1 MISKNKLHTQVY
13 ASMSNTI
20 RVVSCLGM
28 ARRVVWLEP
37 DHTQWRTRW
46 WRVTALLGVGEVPT
60 ISIYLYKY
68 IYPYMYIYI
77 HILIYIYVYVH
88 VYINIYKQ
96 MYIHIYMYNCIDIHT
111 CMVASQL
118 YMYICIHVVGIL
130 SFPCLCPILH
140 VEKVMWFNPHSMSVG
155 HIVKTRYTEHLLSYP
170 PYGAREWTWGPELWA
185 SGWRKNLPSEG
196 GHNIPAL
203 ASRPLWQASGWLL
216 SYT

>member
-1 MISKNKLHTQVY
+1 MISKKKLHTQVC

-46 WRVTALLGVGEVPT
+46 WRVTALLGVSEVPT

-77 HILIYIYVYVH
+77 HILIYIYVYVY

-96 MYIHIYMYNCIDIHT
+96 AYIQIYMYNCIDIHT
-111 CMVASQL
+111 CMVTLQL
-118 YMYICIHVVGIL
+118 YMYICIHVYTSL
-130 SFPCLCPILH
+130 SNTIRVSSCLQMPQRVVWL
-140 VEKVMWFNPHSMSVG
+140 VSG
-155 HIVKTRYTEHLLSYP
+155 HTAYRAHWWRMAAFLDVAQLQTTLVSPVQFGAPGFLL
-170 PYGAREWTWGPELWA
+170 
-185 SGWRKNLPSEG
+185 
-196 GHNIPAL
+196 
-203 ASRPLWQASGWLL
+203 Q
-216 SYT
+216 